1 MDSIWALRSA
11 YNEARNMKN
20 MQDAFCTN
28 AERELWESVDG
39 KFPEDLKWEVLV
51 EVLRGRV
58 KVGGAA
64 FSGSAC
70 VVDSLDRYLTTA
82 MKRLI

>member
-20 MQDAFCTN
+20 RQDTFCAN
-28 AERELWESVDG
+28 VEKGLWESVDDQ
-39 KFPEDLKWEVLV
+39 FPEDLKWEVLV

-58 KVGGAA
+58 KVGGAD
-64 FSGSAC
+64 FFGFAC
-70 VVDSLDRYLTTA
+70 VVDRPDR
-82 MKRLI
+82 